1 MHKNFF
7 FSSFLLIFIA
17 CMMFIASTV
26 HSADIK
32 ERMAARI
39 PAIDALKDQGIIGEN
54 NQGFLEF
61 RTADKPQQQLV
72 TEENKD
78 RAMVYEAIS
87 RQQGAPVAL
96 VGQRRAKMI
105 ADNGQAGQ
113 WFQRPDGTWYT
124 K

>member
-1 MHKNFF
+1 MHKNLF
-7 FSSFLLIFIA
+7 FSSFLLVFIA

-54 NQGFLEF
+54 NKGFLEY
-61 RTADKPQQQLV
+61 RTADKTQQQLV

-78 RAMVYEAIS
+78 RALVYQAIS
-87 RQQGAPVAL
+87 QQQGAPAAL
-96 VGQRRAKMI
+96 VGERRAQMI
-105 ADNGQAGQ
+105 VDNGQAGQ
-113 WFQRPDGTWYT
+113 WFQKPDGSWY
-124 K
+124 KK

>member
-1 MHKNFF
+1 MHKNLF
-7 FSSFLLIFIA
+7 FSSFLLVFIA

-54 NQGFLEF
+54 NKGFLEY
-61 RTADKPQQQLV
+61 RTADKAQQQLI

-78 RAMVYEAIS
+78 RALVYQAIS
-87 RQQGAPVAL
+87 EQQGAPAAL
-96 VGQRRAKMI
+96 VGQRRAQMI
-105 ADNGQAGQ
+105 VDNGQAGQ
-113 WFQRPDGTWYT
+113 WFQQPDGSWY
-124 K
+124 KK